1 MTGRQVAL
9 GSLCGLLAAC
19 SSKPLDTTSPPGAR
33 VWTETSSSIEVGC
46 FGFFQGSMRFVATRD
61 QLSPSQLDMLSRM
74 TVVEGDPT
82 CFSDYMGCTV
92 TVGDA
97 NGITTAIDSNES
109 NIVCDR
115 PRQVVS
121 WETFNPFRLGLG
133 CQYAK
138 DLTGFGPD
146 PTAPVTP
153 DARCFNGVFTSGTE
167 DFITV
172 TLGVDDT
179 PPPYHIELDDCAQ
192 SGRLGKLWFTV
203 FDSDGATVLG
213 SSAAPADPG
222 PDGTCA
228 ALQLTFSH
236 SGGYPLEI
244 GVAPDTLPGDFSLRF
259 Y

>member
-1 MTGRQVAL
+1 MSRREIAL
-9 GSLCGLLAAC
+9 ALACGLLAAC
-19 SSKPLDTTSPPGAR
+19 SSKPLDTTAPPGAR
-33 VWTETSSSIEVGC
+33 IWTETSSSLEVGC

-61 QLSPSQLDMLSRM
+61 QLSTSELDTLSGM
-74 TVVEGDPT
+74 TVVDGATT

-97 NGITTAIDSNES
+97 DGSTTAIDANES

-115 PRQVVS
+115 PRKVLS

-138 DLTGFGPD
+138 DLTGLGPD
-146 PTAPVTP
+146 PTVPVTP
-153 DARCFNGVFTSGTE
+153 DARCFNGVFTGGTE
-167 DFITV
+167 GFITV
-172 TLGVDDT
+172 GLGVDDT
-179 PPPYHIELDDCAQ
+179 SPAYRIELDDCAQ
-192 SGRLGKLWFTV
+192 PGRLGKLSFTM

-228 ALQLTFSH
+228 ALELTFPH
-236 SGGYPLEI
+236 AGGYPLEI